1 MKAYCLLFALSLSQ
15 AIHLG
20 GHKKKVH
27 KDAFDQTIGGGDS
40 LCSRGY
46 DEVNDYDKEV
56 ERPENVQWDDDSWK
70 GFKADFEQLEK
81 DDFAPVLNEKQLM
94 S

>member
-1 MKAYCLLFALSLSQ
+1 MY
-15 AIHLG
+15 
-20 GHKKKVH
+20 
-27 KDAFDQTIGGGDS
+27 
-40 LCSRGY
+40 
-46 DEVNDYDKEV
+46 NKEV

-94 S
+94 SQIGEQTLGKEIVSEVDGHAGIFS